1 MSVYTCLSIH
11 VTSYTCLP
19 SLSFIIMCINPSVHL
34 SEFLFFSLSESQ
46 PLSDTENSGLKVHVF
61 LLLLRQICDMVTI
74 ARYLNVTLIVPELDK
89 ALFWADRRYY
99 FSFLS
104 FYTDF
109 QDIFNVDYF
118 IASVCGWKFDF
129 NWSDRI
135 QSFATKQIKIAS
147 LDSFQPD

>member
-1 MSVYTCLSIH
+1 
-11 VTSYTCLP
+11 
-19 SLSFIIMCINPSVHL
+19 MCINPSVHL

-118 IASVCGWKFDF
+118 IASVCG
-129 NWSDRI
+129 
-135 QSFATKQIKIAS
+135 
-147 LDSFQPD
+147 